1 VIRFEK
7 RSAPLA
13 LEITA
18 PVIAALAAAAL
29 TPAALALLGYPVRT
43 AFAAMATGAFG
54 SAAALNATLA
64 LSAPLMLTA
73 LATLLSFSIR
83 LNNLGAEGQLLG
95 GALVVV
101 VLSTVMTRVPQ
112 PLVIMIATLAGP
124 LVGALMLAGP
134 VAMKA
139 KLGTDETIA
148 TLLLNVMALIGIA
161 AATGTALSAIA
172 PTGAQ
177 QTFTLPVALPASG
190 LGLATRLAIGLVIA
204 GFACIAAM
212 VITRYTVTGFVLRAI
227 GGNPT
232 AARFAGIPVDQ
243 IQLATGAI
251 SGGLA
256 GFAGAALALG
266 FIGGA
271 GGITAGLGYAGIA
284 VALLAGR
291 WPLAII
297 PAALFVAAL
306 ITGTQS
312 LSRAAGAPLAL
323 ADIAIAL
330 TLLSAPATAALTRYR
345 IRVVRATSPAASA
358 PPANAPTPN
367 AS

>member
-1 VIRFEK
+1 MIRFEK
-7 RSAPLA
+7 RGAPLA
-13 LEITA
+13 LEIAA
-18 PVIAALAAAAL
+18 PVLAGLAAAVL
-29 TPAALALLGYPVRT
+29 TPATLALLGYPARS
-43 AFAAMATGAFG
+43 AFAVMASGAFG
-54 SAAALNATLA
+54 SGAALSATFA
-64 LSAPLMLTA
+64 MAAPLMLTG
-73 LATLLSFSIR
+73 LASLLSFSVR

-95 GALVVV
+95 GALAVI
-101 VLSTVMTRVPQ
+101 LLGTVMARVPA
-112 PLVIMIATLAGP
+112 PLVIIIATLAGP

-139 KLGTDETIA
+139 RLGTDETVA
-148 TLLLNVMALIGIA
+148 TLLLNMIALIGIA
-161 AATGTALSAIA
+161 AATGTALAAIA

-177 QTFTLPVALPASG
+177 QTFALPAALPSSG
-190 LGLATRLAIGLVIA
+190 LGMTARIAIGLMIA
-204 GFACIAAM
+204 CLVCIAAM
-212 VITRYTVTGFVLRAI
+212 AVTRYTVTGFVLRAI

-232 AARFAGIPVDQ
+232 AARFAGIPVDR
-243 IQLATGAI
+243 IQLTVGAV
-251 SGGLA
+251 SGALA

-291 WPLAII
+291 WPLAVI

-306 ITGTQS
+306 ITGTQA

-330 TLLSAPATAALTRYR
+330 TLLAAPAAAALSRYSIR
-345 IRVVRATSPAASA
+345 IVRAIPPAPSA
-358 PPANAPTPN
+358 PPAGSPTPN
-367 AS
+367 AT

>member
-13 LEITA
+13 LEIAA

-29 TPAALALLGYPVRT
+29 TPVALALLGYPVRS
-43 AFAAMATGAFG
+43 AFAVMAAGAFG
-54 SAAALNATLA
+54 SGAALSATLA
-64 LSAPLMLTA
+64 LSAPLMLTG
-73 LATLLSFSIR
+73 LATLLSFSLR

-101 VLSTVMTRVPQ
+101 VLGTLMTRVPA
-112 PLVIMIATLAGP
+112 PLVIMLATLAGP
-124 LVGALMLAGP
+124 LTGALMLAGP

-148 TLLLNVMALIGIA
+148 TLLLNMIALIGIA
-161 AATGTALSAIA
+161 AATGTALSAIG

-177 QTFTLPVALPASG
+177 QTFALPAALPSSG
-190 LGLATRLAIGLVIA
+190 LGMTTRIAIGLMIA
-204 GFACIAAM
+204 CFACVAAFM
-212 VITRYTVTGFVLRAI
+212 VTGYTVTGFVLRAI
-227 GGNPT
+227 GGNPI
-232 AARFAGIPVDQ
+232 AARFAGIPVDKV
-243 IQLATGAI
+243 QLATGAT
-251 SGGLA
+251 SGALA

-291 WPLAII
+291 WPIAVI

-306 ITGTQS
+306 TTGTQS
-312 LSRAAGAPLAL
+312 LARAAGAPLAL

-330 TLLSAPATAALTRYR
+330 TLVTAPAAAALTRYR
-345 IRVVRATSPAASA
+345 IRVVRATSPATRA

-367 AS
+367 AT